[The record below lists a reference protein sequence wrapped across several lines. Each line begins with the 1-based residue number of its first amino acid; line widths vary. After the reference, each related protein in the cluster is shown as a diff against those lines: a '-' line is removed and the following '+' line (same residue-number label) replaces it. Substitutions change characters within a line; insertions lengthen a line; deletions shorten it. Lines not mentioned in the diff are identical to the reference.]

1 MGVAL
6 AAVACHDQAAPTDP
20 PVQVPPAQVQ
30 VPPPARAPDAAAAA
44 VVAPGSGSG
53 GAGSSSPAAP
63 PDGVELIADARL
75 LFRVVACG
83 GDGPLPAE
91 MSHGDPARAAKVQ
104 KIVDAHCAA
113 LKPYMDK
120 FRAEYFDTARAWF
133 VAHEPKDLPATVV
146 YPFGGGDVVS
156 ALVAFPDATEITTMS
171 LELAGD
177 PRHLPDLSP
186 ADLEKSLHAFR
197 VEIGALIWVGSNSSL
212 NLSDQQRNAIPA
224 QLSSHLLGLATG
236 GYEPTS
242 VRYFVLADDGAVH
255 YLDQAELDADP
266 KHGKALRGNWKS
278 PAFAQAFANVEVR
291 YRKVGETTER
301 VHRHIAWNLAN
312 DNLKAHP
319 EVLRHLETKGRVS
332 VCVKGASYLLWLAD
346 FSTIRQYLL
355 DHLVWMVS
363 DSTGIPPNLA
373 PGMLQ
378 EAFGRFEAPI
388 IDKVEGRKEDL
399 AARKLWHGAK
409 QPMPFRF
416 GYLDKANHKHVM
428 ITKPAS
434 PP

>member
-1 MGVAL
+1 M
-6 AAVACHDQAAPTDP
+6 
-20 PVQVPPAQVQ
+20 
-30 VPPPARAPDAAAAA
+30 
-44 VVAPGSGSG
+44 
-53 GAGSSSPAAP
+53 
-63 PDGVELIADARL
+63 
-75 LFRVVACG
+75 ACG
-83 GDGPLPAE
+83 GDGPLPDA
-91 MSHGDPARAAKVQ
+91 MGHGDPARAAKVQ

-133 VAHEPKDLPATVV
+133 VAHEPADLPPTVV

-177 PRHLPDLSP
+177 PRHLTELSP

-197 VEIGALIWVGSNSSL
+197 VEIGALIWVGSNSSI
-212 NLSDQQRNAIPA
+212 NLSAAQRNAIPA

-242 VRYFVLADDGAVH
+242 VRYFVLADDGAIH

-266 KHGKALRGNWKS
+266 KNGKSLRGNWKS

-291 YRKVGETTER
+291 YRKVGETPAVER
-301 VHRHIAWNLAN
+301 VHRHIGWNLAN

-319 EVLRHLETKGRVS
+319 EVLRHLEAKGKVS

-373 PGMLQ
+373 VGMQQ
-378 EAFGRFEAPI
+378 EAFGTFDAPI

-399 AARKLWHGAK
+399 ASRKLWHATK

-416 GYLDKANHKHVM
+416 GYLDKANHKHLM
-428 ITKPAS
+428 ITKPAAA
-434 PP
+434 P